1 MKFKQKCQQY
11 DQCFQYDYLSI
22 SCDYAISHK
31 NSETNTP
38 PPVSIMCGDVTAF
51 GLTVFVIQG
60 ACTSDTT
67 IGIYFTISNVL
78 KILTGFDQVSLY
90 FVTDCHKIR

>member
-31 NSETNTP
+31 NSETSTP

-60 ACTSDTT
+60 ACTTDTT
-67 IGIYFTISNVL
+67 IGIYFTIS
-78 KILTGFDQVSLY
+78 TF
-90 FVTDCHKIR
+90 